1 MQQLPL
7 LNFKQVG
14 SKSRLLP
21 KQFKNYGNIS
31 ITQVQ
36 PMYRLVITSKFK
48 RAFRKF
54 TRRNADLQARIEE
67 TIAAMENDIF
77 AVNLGTHKLEG
88 KLSGLLSCSC
98 GYDCRVVFS
107 LKTDEESGE
116 QVVLLLDIGTHDDV
130 Y

>member
-1 MQQLPL
+1 MSWL
-7 LNFKQVG
+7 LVA
-14 SKSRLLP
+14 
-21 KQFKNYGNIS
+21 
-31 ITQVQ
+31 
-36 PMYRLVITSKFK
+36 KFK

-54 TRRNADLQARIEE
+54 ARRNADLQGKIEE

-77 AVNLGTHKLEG
+77 ASNLGTHKLEG

-98 GYDCRVVFS
+98 GYDCRIIFL
-107 LKTDEESGE
+107 LKTDDESEE